1 MSIDLYI
8 IPTISN
14 VITWGEL
21 LAKFL
26 ELLTPEERE
35 PIGEPSLIK
44 ARSHDIAEL
53 SEKLLIYHYYS
64 LSLAVPNTLS
74 FGCFENTAV
83 SLDELSFVEDYGRNL
98 ERASIQTIAQQWQAV
113 GYTYE
118 VTSGGGRSRWE
129 PPLFVAL
136 SAALA
141 DLCQG
146 YVIVMD
152 SCFTLD
158 IGIYSSQQFRPAK
171 MTLTLRV
178 DHSG

>member
-21 LAKFL
+21 KTKFL

-44 ARSHDIAEL
+44 FRSHDVAQL
-53 SEKLLIYHYYS
+53 SEQLLIDCYYS
-64 LSLAVPNTLS
+64 LSLAVRNTLS
-74 FGCFENTAV
+74 VGCFENKLMCV
-83 SLDELSFVEDYGRNL
+83 DELGFVGEFGRNL

-158 IGIYSSQQFRPAK
+158 IGIYSSQQFRQAK

-178 DHSG
+178 DNLE